1 MDAHC
6 FWQVPLCNFV
16 MIHQLQVHRVSQ
28 TLCAT
33 FTTRTTAVKPQLLP
47 QIVREQEET
56 RIFSSTKKRDITSGP
71 YYMYIPGQN

>member
-47 QIVREQEET
+47 QIVREQEE
-56 RIFSSTKKRDITSGP
+56 
-71 YYMYIPGQN
+71 M